1 VSFGTLNV
9 KEETMRKFQLI
20 LAAVVVVATSGLV
33 SYAVS
38 ASVPSALLTAGTP
51 RYAVAYATNGILTT
65 DTLWHG
71 AGLSTTIT
79 IPAGKTGDVIVSICA
94 ESYSGTPSAL
104 MVRVVVGGIIAA
116 PLQMQFAGEEV
127 IESHCGNF
135 WRLGVPAGN
144 VFVSTLW
151 RATNTSANLYN
162 RSMVVTV
169 NIH

>member
-1 VSFGTLNV
+1 
-9 KEETMRKFQLI
+9 MRKFQLI
-20 LAAVVVVATSGLV
+20 LAAVLVVATSGLV

-38 ASVPSALLTAGTP
+38 ASVPSTLLTAGTP
-51 RYAVAYATNGILTT
+51 RYAVVYATNAIVTT

-71 AGLSTTIT
+71 TGLGTTIN

-94 ESYSGTPSAL
+94 ESYSGTLSVLFVKVVIGCISAS
-104 MVRVVVGGIIAA
+104 
-116 PLQMQFAGEEV
+116 PPQMELTDEQT
-127 IESHCGNF
+127 IQSHCGNF
-135 WRLGVPAGN
+135 WRLGVPASN

-151 RATNTSANLYN
+151 RATNTFANLYN